1 MANRNTH
8 ARGASGRPG
17 ARRSSRRAGRRFN
30 LGGCAGVIVLVGVV
44 VLAVALLVSRTS
56 PSNDDGHLFL
66 SRFLS
71 TPTPTAAP
79 VPTGTPV
86 PARVASPRPVV
97 FLDPGH
103 GGVDQGTSGQT
114 AGGPEVLEKTTTLA
128 IAEKTAAVLQA
139 DGVGVVLSRTDDSLP
154 GSQPTD
160 YTPDGKLLTPQGV
173 LDDLQRRIDRANAS
187 GAQVMLSIH
196 LNGFSDPAVGGSET
210 FYDPARPFADGN
222 LRFAQLVQTKVV
234 AALRTGGYNVPDRGV
249 TDDTTL
255 QGDDLGALGVPYNHL
270 VLLGPEAPGRLR
282 ASQMP
287 GALSEPLF
295 LTNPVEATAASQ
307 AETQDALAHAYADAI
322 ETFLRG

>member
-1 MANRNTH
+1 MAQRSNRS
-8 ARGASGRPG
+8 RGASGRPG
-17 ARRSSRRAGRRFN
+17 ARRSSRRAGPRLN
-30 LGGCAGVIVLVGVV
+30 LGGCAGLLVLLGVV
-44 VLAVALLVSRTS
+44 ILAVALLLKRTS

-66 SRFLS
+66 FRFLS
-71 TPTPTAAP
+71 TPTADRAPTA
-79 VPTGTPV
+79 TPA
-86 PARVASPRPVV
+86 PARGASPRPVV

-103 GGVDQGTSGQT
+103 GGVDEGTRGQA
-114 AGGPEVLEKTTTLA
+114 AGGQEVLEKTTTLA

-154 GSQPTD
+154 GSRPSD

-173 LDDLQRRIDRANAS
+173 LSDLQRRIDRANAS
-187 GAQVMLSIH
+187 GAQILLSIH
-196 LNGFSDPAVGGSET
+196 LNGFSDPAVGGTET
-210 FYDPARPFADGN
+210 FYDPARPFADSN
-222 LRFAQLVQTKVV
+222 QRFAQLVQTKVV

-255 QGDDLGALGVPYNHL
+255 QGDDFGALGVPYNHL
-270 VLLGPEAPGRLR
+270 VLLGPEVPGRLR